1 VKNAIR
7 FCLVLAGT
15 ILVGCEREPAQE
27 ATELPAD
34 TIAGGTAGT
43 DTTADEKTISLA
55 DIAGTWSM
63 RYVPASG
70 DTSAVTSSEIRVTP
84 ESWTLHLPG
93 RDSVEGVVTASGDS
107 LIVLEGPY
115 ESVRR
120 DGIMVTTESVYRLE
134 GDRLVGTVVAR
145 YPSSRADSVLVL
157 SSEGT
162 RAP

>member
-1 VKNAIR
+1 M
-7 FCLVLAGT
+7 
-15 ILVGCEREPAQE
+15 
-27 ATELPAD
+27 
-34 TIAGGTAGT
+34 
-43 DTTADEKTISLA
+43 ISLA

-145 YPSSRADSVLVL
+145 YPSSGADSVLVL